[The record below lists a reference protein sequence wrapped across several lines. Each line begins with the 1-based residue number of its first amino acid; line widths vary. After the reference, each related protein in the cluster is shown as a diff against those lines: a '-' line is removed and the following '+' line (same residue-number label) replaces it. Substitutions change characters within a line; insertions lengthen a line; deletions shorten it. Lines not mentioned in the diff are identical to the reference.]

1 MKILIIEDEE
11 PASERIVAM
20 VREFDP
26 AIHILATLRSVKDS
40 LEWLKNHAAPDLIL
54 VDIQLNDGVSF
65 DIFKTNP
72 VPSPLIF
79 TTAYDE
85 YLIKAF
91 EFNSIDYLLKPIR
104 KEKLHNALSKFL
116 KLKGHI
122 MGNLVSLFDQLRN
135 GSISS
140 PQRLIVKKEPISSL
154 LKLTM
159 LLTFIPNIKSS
170 SLSTMSVNDISSI
183 NLSRNL
189 KANLIKHYSSV

>member
-116 KLKGHI
+116 KLKGHFT
-122 MGNLVSLFDQLRN
+122 GNLVSLFDQLRN